1 MFMKGSLFKFLLV
14 WAAIPLAASLADSD
28 WNGRWRLDSER
39 SSALDGW
46 TIMDIGIETN
56 GSKVSITHDMR
67 WRSTRVLKT
76 NVVNTRR
83 TVKIPDFFRIEARH
97 MAVYAPKSFE
107 ASVSSE
113 WLDEGRALRVE
124 AELPVEIS
132 QGDGTIRIYSE
143 YRLGEAGETLTLIEI
158 RSSRNNPL
166 VYRFRRLPAGDTS
179 RP

>member
-1 MFMKGSLFKFLLV
+1 MNGPLLKFLL
-14 WAAIPLAASLADSD
+14 ACATFPLAASIANPE
-28 WNGRWRLDSER
+28 WNGRWRFDPDR

-46 TIMDIGIETN
+46 TNMDIAIEAN

-67 WRSTRVLKT
+67 WRSTRVTKT

-107 ASVSSE
+107 ATVSSE
-113 WLDEGRALRVE
+113 WLDAGGALRVE
-124 AELPVEIS
+124 AEFPVEIS
-132 QGDGTIRIYSE
+132 QGDATIRMYSE
-143 YRLGEAGETLTLIEI
+143 YRLGEGGETLTLIEL

-166 VYRFRRLPAGDTS
+166 VYRFKRLPEGDTS

>member
-1 MFMKGSLFKFLLV
+1 MKGPLFKFLLACSV
-14 WAAIPLAASLADSD
+14 FPLLVSLADSD
-28 WNGRWRLDSER
+28 WNGRWRLDVAR

-46 TIMDIGIETN
+46 TNMDIGIQTS
-56 GSKVSITHDMR
+56 GSEVSITHDMR

-97 MAVYAPKSFE
+97 MAVYAPKTF
-107 ASVSSE
+107 AATVSSE
-113 WLDEGRALRVE
+113 WLDAGRALRVE
-124 AELPVEIS
+124 AELPVEVS
-132 QGDGTIRIYSE
+132 QGDATIRIYSE
-143 YRLGEAGETLTLIEI
+143 YRMGEGGETLTLIEL

-166 VYRFRRLPAGDTS
+166 VYRFRRLPADDTS